1 MTAVREIKLLAEN
14 KNDMSIKKR
23 GINLLYTNPL
33 QSILEKLLRLF
44 KIYIW
49 TQEFQFLRIIKLQC
63 CDLVVS
69 CGNLLSFALKA
80 TGSQLC
86 FVMILTSSLQFFL
99 FFFLTKRSDCSKEGE
114 VWPKIFQ
121 TQFLSPC
128 HRRFRRLLSSA
139 VPLLKF
145 TNLNVGRNV
154 QPRQTL

>member
-86 FVMILTSSLQFFL
+86 FVMILT
-99 FFFLTKRSDCSKEGE
+99 
-114 VWPKIFQ
+114 
-121 TQFLSPC
+121 
-128 HRRFRRLLSSA
+128 
-139 VPLLKF
+139 
-145 TNLNVGRNV
+145 
-154 QPRQTL
+154 